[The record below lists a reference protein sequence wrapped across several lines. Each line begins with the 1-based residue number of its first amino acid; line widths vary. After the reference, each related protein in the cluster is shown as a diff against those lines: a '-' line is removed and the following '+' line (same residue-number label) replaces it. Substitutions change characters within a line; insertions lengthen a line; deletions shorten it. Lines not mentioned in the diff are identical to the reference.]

1 MRVVDYIINEVYK
14 VGVNHVF
21 TITGGGAMFLNDAV
35 AAHPSMTPVEG
46 QIQSLVF

>member
-14 VGVNHVF
+14 VGVKHVF

-35 AAHPSMTPVEG
+35 AAHHSITPVCNHH
-46 QIQSLVF
+46 